1 LVGERFVDVNAFF
14 NAVFQVLGLV
24 LGSGATATLSAV
36 GLILLLL
43 AGVLAYVGLDSK
55 PEETSGSL
63 KWALFLC
70 LIFGVIFS
78 GAGPTLALFY
88 VSQNSIRTQT
98 FDESFNDLISNK
110 RVRYVSRLI
119 AYKPPSALNPTS
131 TDLDIANLKRLGPIK
146 QKFSFV
152 ASYDELKGHTVK
164 EALEMIGAN
173 YIDGYYVSAVIFPL
187 RTDIYPANARGVLQ
201 VISSVEGSSNLDT
214 KEKFLGPGKLNA
226 DELDEFGDT
235 GIPSYRIDAY
245 KKFYP
250 HYCELARAFFCG
262 QYASKEFIG
271 GLYRDWHPL
280 GFSQKDPP
288 ARPCG
293 MPIDNFCAFSD
304 WGKVRES
311 YKAQFGSR
319 AFPIENLEIDSIP
332 RDPLRE
338 RIPDLGLPAISN

>member
-1 LVGERFVDVNAFF
+1 MDVNAFF

-131 TDLDIANLKRLGPIK
+131 TDLDIANLKRSGLIK

-250 HYCELARAFFCG
+250 HYCELARAFF
-262 QYASKEFIG
+262 AANT
-271 GLYRDWHPL
+271 H
-280 GFSQKDPP
+280 QK
-288 ARPCG
+288 
-293 MPIDNFCAFSD
+293 S
-304 WGKVRES
+304 S
-311 YKAQFGSR
+311 
-319 AFPIENLEIDSIP
+319 
-332 RDPLRE
+332 
-338 RIPDLGLPAISN
+338 